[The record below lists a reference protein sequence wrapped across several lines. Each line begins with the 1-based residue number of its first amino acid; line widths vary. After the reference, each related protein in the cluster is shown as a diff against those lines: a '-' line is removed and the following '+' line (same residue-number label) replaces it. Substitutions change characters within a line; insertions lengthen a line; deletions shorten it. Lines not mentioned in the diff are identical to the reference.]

1 MKNKNLQ
8 KLEFRI
14 REAASQVLYKLDT
27 YHRDPHFESNT
38 VQYQFNHEQY
48 KVYCLEYQ

>member
-14 REAASQVLYKLDT
+14 REVASQVLYKLDT
-27 YHRDPHFESNT
+27 YRRDPRFESNT
-38 VQYQFNHEQY
+38 VQT
-48 KVYCLEYQ
+48 V

>member
-14 REAASQVLYKLDT
+14 REVASQVLYKLYT
-27 YHRDPHFESNT
+27 YHRDPHFELNT
-38 VQYQFNHEQY
+38 AIPGCEQY
-48 KVYCLEYQ
+48 KVYCLEY